1 MLVEGLQKTNKA
13 APLAASGLKQL
24 PITKFCLVPSGLG
37 LREDERLPDGSL
49 NRVHVIQKYSARCK
63 RAAYT
68 ARCTSSD
75 LLLQHQPDVRH
86 RRRGVKPRL
95 SSRQ

>member
-13 APLAASGLKQL
+13 QPLAASGLKQL

-49 NRVHVIQKYSARCK
+49 NREHVIQKYSARCR
-63 RAAYT
+63 RAAYP
-68 ARCTSSD
+68 ARCASSNFP
-75 LLLQHQPDVRH
+75 LQHQSDVRH
-86 RRRGVKPRL
+86 RRRGVEPRL
-95 SSRQ
+95 SFSQ

>member
-13 APLAASGLKQL
+13 QPLAASGLKQL
-24 PITKFCLVPSGLG
+24 PIKTFCLVPSGLG

-49 NRVHVIQKYSARCK
+49 NRVHVIQKYSARCR
-63 RAAYT
+63 RAAYP
-68 ARCTSSD
+68 ARCASD
-75 LLLQHQPDVRH
+75 FLLQHQQDVRH

-95 SSRQ
+95 SFSQ